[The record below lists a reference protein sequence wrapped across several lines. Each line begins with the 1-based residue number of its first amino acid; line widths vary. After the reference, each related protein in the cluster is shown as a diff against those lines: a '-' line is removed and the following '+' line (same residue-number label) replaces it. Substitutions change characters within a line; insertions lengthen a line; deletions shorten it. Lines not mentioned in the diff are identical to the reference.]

1 MNEEYLKKLHA
12 HLNIKDDYNTWIS
25 AVKDNEEYLRGLHGH
40 IGVTDTFENWNRD
53 IFGVEKKKDDSLVVD
68 DGTSDLDD
76 GDGESQEIV
85 DPNIES
91 EETEEK
97 EVSIF
102 ETPEYTGEYEI
113 NGIPTSKEELLIL
126 LEIPG
131 YIEKIKKGEEVIT
144 TDDPEILKKLDEIL
158 GESEDIIQ
166 DDEEYIP
173 QTQEGEGED
182 DSDKEE
188 EPEIEEEE
196 EPEEEEEYDPQTIE
210 TDEEREIREQKEE
223 ERLELERKEKQ
234 EKIEALYEEAESIG
248 AQIHDGLS
256 IEEMEA
262 EIERRKKEIKEEE
275 ERIEQEKENNKIIEN
290 SALTQEY
297 ELYDIDP
304 NLSEQEKRKQLEE
317 KKKEVYYVPGGSTYE
332 LNYIENKKHNE
343 IKEKYGDNFDTTRA
357 TIDPEDVYN
366 YLIDNER
373 EDENGNIIG
382 HNFTDAQ
389 ARAIINNMMEESMFE
404 AGAIQRQNVYDKK
417 GRVVE
422 VIEKLPREEAE
433 KTGNDTGI
441 GLFQFTWPS
450 RKLGFLEYFNE
461 RDLDWRDPDNWK
473 HQIDYMIT
481 EDETDKFITRTE
493 GWDDIDEITEDFMI
507 YWENPADKSS
517 DAIQKRKNHKNIYK
531 DVFRRGG
538 IVRKYQEGG
547 YTPQTQEVPQDTIP
561 QTTQDNVPVPDSGQ
575 QTDGEYKPQSVAMQ
589 PWDYMTDIDATNYRR
604 LLAEG
609 KTSEANTI
617 LDKYPKAKN
626 IKIKSSQNKSDGT
639 PVESLEEKILG
650 YDLIKNEILFNNPNA
665 DGSSPENLQNHALTM
680 LDNVPWQYYKG
691 GGTGFNPAKVW
702 GDDYQ
707 NNPNYI
713 ETMKREELAK
723 TKNMQIGD
731 QYIAISDDEI
741 ITKKEL
747 IKMIEE
753 DPDIMDNIDYLNIP
767 GEEELPDY
775 ITNNPEFAKIYSR
788 RYDFPFLGEEINSKL
803 TGSYSSSG
811 EFIGG
816 VRISDVKLRK
826 KYSEALSRGW
836 AYIGKDAAGGKMQYL
851 YTPSGAILTEGED
864 GVNPLLAND
873 GMDAELIELFHKNP
887 DALTEDFLEG
897 NNNYRL
903 ETLEESKSKEDLNIK
918 NQELQQTQVVTTW
931 DLNTENEFNSLY
943 KINKLRQE
951 EGLPPIIT
959 EELSEI
965 LNHEIDGYN
974 VVLNKNGELSDLDGN
989 FDESKTFWK
998 GDEEFKNYLSQG
1010 SYDFTVTHVDN
1021 PMDSG
1026 TLYREGVATRK
1037 YITKQE
1043 EEAPEQFDGDYG
1055 VSATDPSFNPLQKV
1069 VSKDEADQLAVG
1081 SYMMEKFI
1089 ATLPRDSK
1097 GNITDMDYIRWK
1109 YFSGDPTVLAFDSG
1123 VGLGGMTEEKQQI
1136 QGSMYR
1142 TNLETRAYEYFAGS
1156 MNNALNS
1163 MDKILEKTGIMK
1175 EAETL
1180 GEQIIVADD
1189 WINKQIDML
1198 SKFPTKLDSDGM
1210 MIPDT
1215 ENMTDM
1221 QIEDYNKLVTQIQ
1234 SFNEDIYVPLLKQ
1247 RGDFH
1252 ERDII
1257 KQYSG
1262 IMETYN
1268 AGSQWRS
1275 KLMDRNMLWGNFMKG
1290 VEKTQIEW
1298 DKAYS
1303 DGKLWG
1309 ALRWVESMERDIGN
1323 IFADTPNWIKGVF
1336 TNDAE
1341 YDWTDAMS
1349 DTWQFSK
1356 DYESLIMTPSV
1367 LKLGTE
1373 FQFVNITSDSEE
1385 GRTTP
1390 DGIHKNDFGKDFKI
1404 VLSEDGVTPIQVMT
1418 SDDVLVPMSSPIA
1431 QHLIQKFQT
1440 NPNEYNI
1447 ELDENNYAW
1456 WNSLGQSGMGLAS
1469 DILLAGR
1476 VSAFGKT
1483 TRAKNWLFKGTMMG
1497 SYNVKQYGEFR
1508 RAYLDEIGGNLA
1520 EADDYARAQTMIV
1533 SLTQLINPN
1542 IGFGKGFSTWLDPK
1556 KYTTAW
1562 KNLSL
1567 VSGRRA
1573 LFNSFKYNT
1582 SVIARNAGT
1591 EGLQEVSELEVA
1603 RLINA
1608 GYNYTQDGR
1617 DFDLTRNWNE
1627 YKDSFTVGAALGGAS
1642 GSTEMRF
1649 KGFKNRLQQE
1659 ALFYGYQNQETFFNS
1674 LDNLVGTKNFYWE
1687 GNTIELTKEKAAEIK
1702 DKFKNLFQQTDNL
1715 IATSDKDLK
1724 DGQKLHI
1731 MNLLEHKQHLEAFQ
1745 GHKDPKIQKRVKD
1758 TIADIDGKLERL
1770 LNGESVADV
1779 MTEPSEFGDLGVNPE
1794 NMSPASKN
1802 VIRHRNN
1809 GKEWGTEGHK
1819 NTVRGLKLEID
1830 RLEKIENK
1838 TREESRL
1845 LSLHKELLNE
1855 VQQIKPT
1862 INEETDPDLEKHI
1875 KNTIREESGKSAPG
1889 IESEAKRAPK
1899 DSEVK
1904 SIREAD
1910 GTTSKQITPINDRS
1924 KIKDVIGKNITYK
1937 GKQGILQRD
1946 SDGNIVIKTPK
1957 GDFVIRN
1964 KKGIATQNQILKT
1977 HGIKAKGSSFTI
1989 NPEGKI
1995 SVNNNPKQDVV
2006 GMIKN
2011 EDGDLESMV
2020 VTDPNLTDRQS
2031 KIAKNKF
2038 KKLKNKLD
2046 NGEITQS
2053 EFNNEVSNIKG
2064 VNLLNDPDILTD
2076 VATENLINEMLSKKD
2091 TSVID
2096 MAEVDAIIE
2105 EESQIEAEKEAQENY
2120 KKEAEEKGKKIN
2132 KKQINKKGT
2141 RYKNNKEDRKDLKK
2155 RAATH
2160 KAAGGAANRR
2170 KATVLKMID
2179 KILGPL
2185 GLDVIVHND
2194 SDSMYNDLR
2203 KSGMTRQDAYAKM
2216 NSKGF
2221 ILMDNGEIHINL
2233 DRASGNT
2240 VFHEAAHPF
2249 VQIIKK
2255 AKQAEKGKG
2264 PVTKLWN
2271 DISKTLETQK
2281 RPNRDTTYMEFGV
2294 MSVRNEDGSYNT
2306 DDAVEEALSEYLGDA
2321 GLDQFKND
2329 QTALNKAKEFAKKI
2343 LEFFGV
2349 NVNKNPLKISIED
2362 MSNIEDV
2369 KNRFQSTIP
2378 KGKEINIDEEYRS
2391 ETEVEPEVEP
2401 GPKTEVKKT
2410 GKDSNM
2416 FPYID
2421 PVTEKEIN
2429 KEDLIN
2435 LDDFQLV
2442 REIKKDKKGKLYR
2455 RIKGLED
2462 AGRPDMSKY
2471 VPEGGMYYYDSI
2483 GVLREVGKEYG
2494 DMPGLSATNSLFED
2508 VKGTDAKK
2516 GSPKFQI
2523 DETNHS
2529 NALDA
2534 VKHSTIGRGTPKQ
2547 WMNNLKMVGDENI
2560 VEDLKFL
2567 GMNNFLESA
2576 ERLYADDLI
2585 PKEALEDYITL
2596 NKTKVEKISN
2606 SEIKISNPLYD
2617 LGNVRYTKKI
2627 DEDGNSIMLVED
2639 VIAPDNEM
2647 SSNIEPIVR
2656 RLVRYS
2662 SDLGFDGLAFKP
2674 GQNFDG
2680 PKQTFFNETIP
2691 DVIRDVTSSIDKS
2704 AGPTVTNINGEAH
2717 NSIDITNKVKA
2728 ASTRI
2733 NLPSFQVDEGI
2744 DPDMEYVHQMYNGKV
2759 SFATDFIQ
2767 KWLTPSGPGGFDAYN
2782 RQREMLG
2789 RRKAKIEAVKAAQE
2803 TLQKAIDNNDTF
2815 TLEQVND
2822 ALTDPATL
2830 IASLKNEISI
2840 LQSQIDNLSKGMTDE
2855 QVSSFNPL
2863 RTRQSKI
2870 NEINSRIKELRDN
2883 HRGKTKVKNLESD
2896 PELADAVRN
2905 AREMIDALSQSL
2917 INQGVV
2923 QGELA
2928 GTVLANKSIYLMK
2941 QYRAHHDMDY
2951 VKKQMNAIEMAKE
2964 AGEGEFYNSATTI
2977 GRVTTFVRNQ
2987 LQEKY
2992 NRELEQYNNG
3002 QIDTKPKKVTMNMVQ
3017 QEVLEVFR
3025 SGNNSTVY
3033 NRAVHINKPSNKIF
3047 KKRKDMPEEIVE
3059 FLGEIENP
3067 SWNFA
3072 HTAEQMINSIE
3083 LTTYRNDVVKTLMAA
3098 GNGKFII
3105 EGIPT
3110 TPDLQKKLTETIE
3123 VDGKTYSVTKDIHAQ
3138 IEGAQRNTNTALK
3151 FYMKFLG
3158 YTKLGLT
3165 VYNPVTHVRNFTA
3178 NVGFAVMNGHINFS
3192 TLKNTT
3198 DAWSIATNIFRK
3210 SSNAKQS
3217 ALWES
3222 MIEEGMIDET
3232 VGLEEIK
3239 DLLRSDGGERSFFE
3253 SINKTANKSVLGKI
3267 QRGVEGAY
3275 RFEDVV
3281 WKVTGFLQEMQTA
3294 EKAGMSR
3301 QDAIKRAGYV
3311 IRNTYPNYSA
3321 VPLLAKKLRVN
3332 PLVGSFVSFP
3342 AEVIRTSM
3350 MTVKI
3355 AKDELAS
3362 GNPVLVKRGAARM
3375 TGTIINL
3382 IAMPTLTK
3390 LAVSGIMALM
3400 GFDDEENYSL
3410 DKQIAES
3417 LKFIGAPWNEFGT
3430 IIPISNPEGGV
3441 WYSWNIHDNLSHG
3454 FLYDIAN
3461 SIFDPPKDDP
3471 TKDRNFIMSLLGG
3484 SPVLSAIF
3492 DPFLGTDVLA
3502 GAVEEALT
3510 GVDSNGQRIFPE
3522 NTSTINKVY
3531 SMFGHIIN
3539 EVRPGVVKTIG
3550 RFFDPDASLKHEII
3564 GTFAGIRFG
3573 KTDVGQ
3579 AAYYRTKD
3587 VINNIKG
3594 LDPKYEG
3601 DAELVK
3607 EELIRNL
3614 KYLEK
3619 MYHHAKLL
3627 GIEKQ
3632 MIKMFDRPGLYT
3644 TPVEDD
3650 PNTPL
3655 DETMLEFEASRTT
3668 MENARLSQAI
3678 IDILERRDKS
3688 IPIEQLDWDIWIEG
3702 TLSERQLQEYNEL
3715 LEK

>member
-1 MNEEYLKKLHA
+1 
-12 HLNIKDDYNTWIS
+12 
-25 AVKDNEEYLRGLHGH
+25 
-40 IGVTDTFENWNRD
+40 
-53 IFGVEKKKDDSLVVD
+53 VD
-68 DGTSDLDD
+68 DGTSDGET

-91 EETEEK
+91 EEKDK
-97 EVSIF
+97 EVSIYD
-102 ETPEYTGEYEI
+102 TPEYTGEYEI

-131 YIEKIKKGEEVIT
+131 YIEKIKNGEEVIT
-144 TDDPEILKKLDEIL
+144 TNDPEILKKLDEIL
-158 GESEDIIQ
+158 GESEDDNEDDLIEEENES
-166 DDEEYIP
+166 DSDEE
-173 QTQEGEGED
+173 
-182 DSDKEE
+182 
-188 EPEIEEEE
+188 EIIEE
-196 EPEEEEEYDPQTIE
+196 EPEEPEEGEEYDPQTIE
-210 TDEEREIREQKEE
+210 TEEEREIREQKEEEIRKQKEEE

-248 AQIHDGLS
+248 AQIHDGMS
-256 IEEMEA
+256 IEEMEIT
-262 EIERRKKEIKEEE
+262 IEDRKKKIEDEK
-275 ERIEQEKENNKIIEN
+275 IEQENSNLIEIA
-290 SALTQEY
+290 SFKVEMEKWGLD
-297 ELYDIDP
+297 YD
-304 NLSEQEKRKQLEE
+304 NTKSLEE
-317 KKKEVYYVPGGSTYE
+317 NQIIYEARTKEEFFVTKGSTHP
-332 LNYIENKKHNE
+332 LNYIEYEKHKDIN
-343 IKEKYGDNFDTTRA
+343 EKYKVNKVDLPMA
-357 TIDPEDVYN
+357 TVDPEDVYN
-366 YLIDNER
+366 YLIDNEK

-389 ARAIINNMMEESMFE
+389 ARAIINNIMAESGFE
-404 AGAIQRQNVYDKK
+404 VGAIQRRKVSDF
-417 GRVVE
+417 GGSRF
-422 VIEKLPREEAE
+422 IEMDENETYEYEDEETGE
-433 KTGNDTGI
+433 IKTAYYNPGL
-441 GLFQFTWPS
+441 GLFQHTYS
-450 RKLGFLEYFNE
+450 TRKAGFLEYFNE
-461 RDLDWRDPDNWK
+461 RNLDWRDPDNWK
-473 HQIDYMIT
+473 YQIDYMIT
-481 EDETDKFITRTE
+481 EKETDDFITRTE
-493 GWDDIDEITEDFMI
+493 GLDDVDAITEDFMI
-507 YWENPADKSS
+507 KWENPKDKS
-517 DAIQKRKNHKNIYK
+517 DKKIKQRQENKKIYK
-531 DVFRRGG
+531 DIFRRGG
-538 IVRKYQEGG
+538 IVRKYSEGG
-547 YTPQTQEVPQDTIP
+547 YAPQTQQEPENIEP
-561 QTTQDNVPVPDSGQ
+561 QTKQDNVPVPDSGQ
-575 QTDGEYKPQSVAMQ
+575 QTDEEYKPQAVAMQ

-626 IKIKSSQNKSDGT
+626 IKIKSSQDKGDDSS
-639 PVESLEEKILG
+639 VESLEEKILG

-665 DGSSPENLQNHALTM
+665 DGTSPENLQNHALTM
-680 LDNVPWQYYKG
+680 LDNIPWQYYKG
-691 GGTGFNPAKVW
+691 GSIGFNPAKVW

-713 ETMKREELAK
+713 ETVKREELAK
-723 TKNMQIGD
+723 TKNMETGD

-775 ITNNPEFAKIYSR
+775 IANNPEFAKIYSR
-788 RYDFPFLGEEINSKL
+788 RYDFPYLGDEINSKL
-803 TGSYSSSG
+803 TGSYSASG

-873 GMDAELIELFHKNP
+873 GMDAELIELFHENP

-965 LNHEIDGYN
+965 LNHERDGFN

-989 FDESKTFWK
+989 FNESKTFWK

-1123 VGLGGMTEEKQQI
+1123 VGLGGMTEEKLQI

-1163 MDKILEKTGIMK
+1163 MDKTLEKTGIMK

-1290 VEKTQIEW
+1290 VEKQQIAW

-1303 DGKLWG
+1303 DGQLWG
-1309 ALRWVESMERDIGN
+1309 ALRWVEGMERDLGN
-1323 IFADTPNWIKGVF
+1323 IFADTPNWMKGVF

-1349 DTWQFSK
+1349 DTWQFTK
-1356 DYESLIMTPSV
+1356 DYDSILMTPSI
-1367 LKLGTE
+1367 LKLGSE

-1390 DGIHKNDFGKDFKI
+1390 DGIHKNDFDKDFKI

-1431 QHLIQKFQT
+1431 QHLIQKFSQD
-1440 NPNEYNI
+1440 PSKYNV
-1447 ELDENNYAW
+1447 ELDDNNYAW
-1456 WNSLGQSGMGLAS
+1456 WNSLGQSGMGLAA

-1476 VSAFGKT
+1476 VSALGKT
-1483 TRAKNWLFKGTMMG
+1483 KKAKNWLFKGTMMG

-1508 RAYLDEIGGNLA
+1508 RAYLDDIGGNLA

-1591 EGLQEVSELEVA
+1591 EGLQEVAELEVA

-1627 YKDSFTVGAALGGAS
+1627 YKDSFTIGAALGGAS
-1642 GSTEMRF
+1642 GTTEMRF
-1649 KGFKNRLQQE
+1649 KGFKSRLQQE
-1659 ALFYGYQNQETFFNS
+1659 ALFYGYENQDVFFNS

-1758 TIADIDGKLERL
+1758 TISDIDGKLERL

-1779 MTEPSEFGDLGVNPE
+1779 MAEPSEFGDLGVSPE

-1809 GKEWGTEGHK
+1809 KKEWGTEEYK
-1819 NTVRGLKLEID
+1819 NTVRGLKLEVD

-1838 TREESRL
+1838 TKEESRL

-1875 KNTIREESGKSAPG
+1875 KDTIREESGKSAPG
-1889 IESEAKRAPK
+1889 IESETKRAPK

-1910 GTTSKQITPINDRS
+1910 GTTSKQITPINDSS
-1924 KIKDVIGKNITYK
+1924 KIKDVIGKNVTYK
-1937 GKQGILQRD
+1937 GKQGVLQRD
-1946 SDGNIVIKTPK
+1946 SDGNIVVKTPK
-1957 GDFVIRN
+1957 GDFVVRN
-1964 KKGIATQNQILKT
+1964 KKGSATQNQILKT
-1977 HGIKAKGSSFTI
+1977 HGIKATGSSFTI

-1995 SVNNNPKQDVV
+1995 SVNNNPKQDIV

-2038 KKLKNKLD
+2038 KRLKKKLD

-2120 KKEAEEKGKKIN
+2120 RKEAEKKGKEIE
-2132 KKQINKKGT
+2132 KKQTNKKGD

-2160 KAAGGAANRR
+2160 KAAGGAANKR

-2203 KSGMTRQDAYAKM
+2203 KSGMTRQEAYAKM

-2221 ILMDNGEIHINL
+2221 ILMGDGEIHINL
-2233 DRASGNT
+2233 DKASGNT

-2249 VQIIKK
+2249 VQIIKR
-2255 AKQAEKGKG
+2255 AMQAEKGKG
-2264 PVTKLWN
+2264 PITKLWN

-2306 DDAVEEALSEYLGDA
+2306 DDAVEEALAEYLGDA

-2378 KGKEINIDEEYRS
+2378 KGKEINIDEDYRS
-2391 ETEVEPEVEP
+2391 EDVD
-2401 GPKTEVKKT
+2401 
-2410 GKDSNM
+2410 GK
-2416 FPYID
+2416 P
-2421 PVTEKEIN
+2421 T
-2429 KEDLIN
+2429 
-2435 LDDFQLV
+2435 
-2442 REIKKDKKGKLYR
+2442 
-2455 RIKGLED
+2455 
-2462 AGRPDMSKY
+2462 
-2471 VPEGGMYYYDSI
+2471 
-2483 GVLREVGKEYG
+2483 
-2494 DMPGLSATNSLFED
+2494 
-2508 VKGTDAKK
+2508 
-2516 GSPKFQI
+2516 FQI
-2523 DETNHS
+2523 DESNHS

-2534 VKHSTIGRGTPKQ
+2534 VKHSTINRGTPKQ
-2547 WMNNLKMVGDENI
+2547 WMDNLKMVGDENI

-2596 NKTKVEKISN
+2596 NKTKVEEISD

-2639 VIAPDNEM
+2639 VVAPDNEM

-2830 IASLKNEISI
+2830 ITSLKNEISI

-2863 RTRQSKI
+2863 RIRQSKI

-2992 NRELEQYNNG
+2992 DRELEQYNNK

-3072 HTAEQMINSIE
+3072 HTAEQMINSVE

-3123 VDGKTYSVTKDIHAQ
+3123 VDGKTYSVTKDIYAQ

-3239 DLLRSDGGERSFFE
+3239 DLLRSDGSERSFFE

-3301 QDAIKRAGYV
+3301 QEAIKRAGYV

-3350 MTVKI
+3350 MTIKI
-3355 AKDELAS
+3355 AKGELAS

-3382 IAMPTLTK
+3382 VAMPTLTK
-3390 LAVSGIMALM
+3390 LAVSGIMSLV

-3410 DKQIAES
+3410 DKKIAEA

-3430 IIPISNPEGGV
+3430 LVPISNPEGGV

-3461 SIFDPPKDDP
+3461 SIFNPPEDDP
-3471 TKDRNFIMSLLGG
+3471 TKDRNFIMGLFGG
-3484 SPVLSAIF
+3484 SPVLSALF

-3502 GAVEEALT
+3502 GAVEEAIT
-3510 GVDSNGQRIFPE
+3510 GVDSNGQRIYPE
-3522 NTSTINKVY
+3522 NTSDYNKIY
-3531 SMFGHIIN
+3531 SMFGHILY
-3539 EVRPGVVKTIG
+3539 EVRPGVAKTIE
-3550 RFFDPDASLKHEII
+3550 RFFDPDASLKHEVI

-3573 KTDVGQ
+3573 ETNVGQ
-3579 AAYYRTKD
+3579 AAYYRTQD
-3587 VINNIKG
+3587 VMNNIRG

-3601 DAELVK
+3601 DPELIK
-3607 EELIRNL
+3607 KELIRNL

-3619 MYHHAKLL
+3619 LYYLSKVL
-3627 GIEKQ
+3627 GLEEQEINIFAEPPRK
-3632 MIKMFDRPGLYT
+3632 T

-3688 IPIEQLDWDIWIEG
+3688 VPIEQLDWDIWLKKV
-3702 TLSERQLQEYNEL
+3702 LSESQLQEYNEL